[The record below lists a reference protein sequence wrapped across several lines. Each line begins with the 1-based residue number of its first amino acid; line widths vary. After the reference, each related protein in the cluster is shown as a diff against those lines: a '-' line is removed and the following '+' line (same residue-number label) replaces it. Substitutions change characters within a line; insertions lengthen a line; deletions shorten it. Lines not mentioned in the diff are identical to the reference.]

1 MLLKIELLAFIENLI
16 NEKKTIVNLITMDK
30 ELEQFECKL
39 CGKTLGSKEEMKK
52 HAAEV
57 HHKH

>member
-1 MLLKIELLAFIENLI
+1 M
-16 NEKKTIVNLITMDK
+16 ITMDK
-30 ELEQFECKL
+30 KIDQFECKL
-39 CGKTLGSKEEMKK
+39 CGKKFDSKEEMKK

>member
-1 MLLKIELLAFIENLI
+1 
-16 NEKKTIVNLITMDK
+16 MDK
-30 ELEQFECKL
+30 KLEQFECKL